1 MTSIEGNNSKTLI
14 PRQNQVVPLR
24 DKGLV
29 RAAGR
34 AGLHWFGVLF
44 PPVGPLPKPKA
55 QPQSGIEEKWYV
67 LHRG

>member
-1 MTSIEGNNSKTLI
+1 M
-14 PRQNQVVPLR
+14 VPLR

-34 AGLHWFGVLF
+34 AGPHWFGVF